1 MRRFVLIAMFIT
13 GSVASVMAQTD
24 AKAKSILAEV
34 SKKYRSYDVI
44 KTDFTFTLDN
54 PQAKVKETQVG
65 TLYAKSKANKYKVVL
80 KAQELISDG
89 RNQWTYSKA
98 DKEVQLSEVDNS
110 PNALNP
116 AQIFTIY
123 EKGNFKTGACI
134 LEESKVVVVNKFS
147 NVESKINSLA
157 QLLQN
162 IQTDESMLD
171 EKQKQFLYVLKQT
184 SLQL

>member
-1 MRRFVLIAMFIT
+1 MSLSYT
-13 GSVASVMAQTD
+13 QHTLE
-24 AKAKSILAEV
+24 KLEQLLKSLE
-34 SKKYRSYDVI
+34 
-44 KTDFTFTLDN
+44 
-54 PQAKVKETQVG
+54 
-65 TLYAKSKANKYKVVL
+65 YKV
-80 KAQELISDG
+80 
-89 RNQWTYSKA
+89 R
-98 DKEVQLSEVDNS
+98 
-110 PNALNP
+110 
-116 AQIFTIY
+116 Y

-162 IQTDESMLD
+162 IQADESMLD